1 MIIFMICKSILQY
14 QNSKIQ
20 LLECIV
26 LFEIIKAI
34 STIIDITKKNFLVG
48 LFSWSKDEQLWW
60 CKNVDGQAAALISL
74 LRILYPPVICFFR
87 LSLIVRSVHYCTS
100 CLTWTFDI
108 WSSIEF
114 SHIAFFEPWHVLYLE
129 ISKNEKR

>member
-34 STIIDITKKNFLVG
+34 STIMDITKKNFLVG
-48 LFSWSKDEQLWW
+48 LFS
-60 CKNVDGQAAALISL
+60 
-74 LRILYPPVICFFR
+74 
-87 LSLIVRSVHYCTS
+87 
-100 CLTWTFDI
+100 
-108 WSSIEF
+108 
-114 SHIAFFEPWHVLYLE
+114 
-129 ISKNEKR
+129 